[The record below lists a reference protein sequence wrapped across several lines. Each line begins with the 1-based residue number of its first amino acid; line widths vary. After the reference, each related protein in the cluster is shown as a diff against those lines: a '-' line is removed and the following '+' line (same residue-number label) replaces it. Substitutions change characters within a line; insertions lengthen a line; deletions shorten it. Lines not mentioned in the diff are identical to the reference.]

1 VTGKGAPLVIRAVTH
16 SEAGGHPDNEDAF
29 LVGVHPEDPEAY
41 LCAVADGQGGRFGGG
56 PAARLA
62 CETFL
67 KVASQATLAELMLLR
82 HWDDILAHV
91 DRAVADDP
99 HSGFTTLVTFCVAKG
114 HLAGASCGDSALIL
128 AEPQQEPLVL
138 TARQSKD
145 PPVGS
150 GAAVFVPFAIKLHAP
165 WTLLAMT
172 DGVWKY
178 VGWDAAFQVAASPA
192 EQEVISSLRQRAA
205 LPGSGALQDDFTL
218 VVLRGQD
225 G

>member
-1 VTGKGAPLVIRAVTH
+1 LTVIRAVTH
-16 SEAGGHPDNEDAF
+16 SEPGGHAQNEDAF
-29 LVGVHPEDPEAY
+29 VVGAHPDDPEAY
-41 LCAVADGQGGRFGGG
+41 LCAVADGQGGHFGGG

-67 KVASQATLAELMLLR
+67 KVASQATLPELMSLPL
-82 HWDDILAHV
+82 WDDILAHV
-91 DRAVADDP
+91 DRTVAADP
-99 HSGFTTLVTFCVAKG
+99 LCGFTTLVTFCVARG
-114 HLAGASCGDSALIL
+114 GLSGASCGDSALVV
-128 AEPQQEPLVL
+128 AEPEQEPLVL

-150 GAAVFVPFAIKLHAP
+150 GAAVFVPFALRLHAP
-165 WTLLAMT
+165 WTVLAAT

-178 VGWDAAFQVAASPA
+178 AGWDTVLRAASGAA
-192 EQEVISSLRQRAA
+192 EEEIIRSLRERVA

-218 VVLRGQD
+218 VMLRGTE

>member
-1 VTGKGAPLVIRAVTH
+1 MIRVATH
-16 SEAGGHPDNEDAF
+16 TEVGGHAQNEDAF
-29 LVGVHPEDPEAY
+29 ALGAHPDDPEAF
-41 LCAVADGQGGRFGGG
+41 LCAVADGQGGRPGGG

-67 KVASQATLAELMLLR
+67 KVASQATLSELMLLR
-82 HWDDILAHV
+82 TWDDILAHV
-91 DRAVADDP
+91 DRAVAADP
-99 HSGFTTLVTFCVAKG
+99 LSGFTTLVTFCVARG
-114 HLAGASCGDSALIL
+114 GLAGASCGDSALVVT
-128 AEPQQEPLVL
+128 EPQQEPLVL

-150 GAAVFVPFAIKLHAP
+150 GAAVFVPFALRLHAP
-165 WTLLAMT
+165 WTLLAMS

-178 VGWDAAFQVAASPA
+178 AGWDTVFHAAADATV
-192 EQEVISSLRQRAA
+192 EDVIRSLRQRAA

-218 VVLRGQD
+218 VALRGQD